1 MNRFYNKNILIIDYF
16 HIREI
21 PIKHWGLSL
30 HRIFSSQYICCITK
44 KLDY

>member
-1 MNRFYNKNILIIDYF
+1 MNQIYNKNIPIIDSF

-30 HRIFSSQYICCITK
+30 QKIFSSLYICCITK
-44 KLDY
+44 N